1 MPGPRLISV
10 VGKKNAGKTTLVVA
24 LVKELVRRGHRVMS
38 IKHGSHPFQVDEE
51 GRDSWRHMHEGGAER
66 VVMETPN
73 QRVVIS
79 KITEQKGPREL
90 AELYLADAEF
100 VVVEGFKDAD
110 IPKIEV
116 FRKAVH
122 FKIEVFRKAVH
133 AEPLFV
139 AGALG
144 SSNYLAIVTDD
155 RELRA
160 NIPVMRFSDT
170 AWMYRLIDIVLNGA
184 K

>member
-10 VGKKNAGKTTLVVA
+10 VGKKNSGKTTLVVA

-66 VVMETPN
+66 VVMETP
-73 QRVVIS
+73 QLRVLIS
-79 KITEQKGPREL
+79 KIAEPMGPREL
-90 AELYLADAEF
+90 ADLYLSDAEF
-100 VVVEGFKDAD
+100 VVVEGFKEAE
-110 IPKIEV
+110 IP
-116 FRKAVH
+116 
-122 FKIEVFRKAVH
+122 KIEVFRKAVH
-133 AEPLFV
+133 AEPLYAAGTPGAAQFV
-139 AGALG
+139 A
-144 SSNYLAIVTDD
+144 SVTDD

-160 NIPVMRFSDT
+160 SIPVLRFSDT
-170 AWMYRLIDIVLNGA
+170 AWMYRLVDIVLQGA

>member
-38 IKHGSHPFQVDEE
+38 IKHGTHPFQVDEE
-51 GRDSWRHMHEGGAER
+51 GRDSWRHMNEGGAER

-73 QRVVIS
+73 QRVLIS
-79 KITEQKGPREL
+79 RITEPMGPREL
-90 AELYLADAEF
+90 AALYLSDAEF
-100 VVVEGFKDAD
+100 VVVEGFKDSD

-122 FKIEVFRKAVH
+122 
-133 AEPLFV
+133 AEPIYTPAAPTFV
-139 AGALG
+139 G
-144 SSNYLAIVTDD
+144 IVTDD

-160 NIPVMRFSDT
+160 SIPVMRFSDT
-170 AWMYRLIDIVLNGA
+170 AWMYRLVDIVLTSA

>member
-79 KITEQKGPREL
+79 RITEQKGPREL
-90 AELYLADAEF
+90 AELYLSDAEY
-100 VVVEGFKDAD
+100 VVVEGFKEAD
-110 IPKIEV
+110 IPKV
-116 FRKAVH
+116 
-122 FKIEVFRKAVH
+122 EVFRKAVH
-133 AEPLFV
+133 AEPLYL
-139 AGALG
+139 AGSPGA
-144 SSNYLAIVTDD
+144 SNFLAIVTDD

-160 NIPVMRFSDT
+160 SIPVMRFSDT
-170 AWMYRLIDIVLNGA
+170 AWMYRLIDIVLQGA

>member
-79 KITEQKGPREL
+79 KISEQKGPREL
-90 AELYLADAEF
+90 AELYLSDAEF
-100 VVVEGFKDAD
+100 VIVEGFKDAD

-122 FKIEVFRKAVH
+122 
-133 AEPLFV
+133 AEPLYSASAPNASNFV
-139 AGALG
+139 
-144 SSNYLAIVTDD
+144 AIVTDD

-170 AWMYRLIDIVLNGA
+170 AWMYRLIDIVMQGA

>member
-24 LVKELVRRGHRVMS
+24 LVKELVRRGHKVMS

-66 VVMETPN
+66 VVMETPA

-79 KITEQKGPREL
+79 KISEPMGPREL
-90 AELYLADAEF
+90 AAMYLSDADF
-100 VVVEGFKDAD
+100 VVVEGFKESDL
-110 IPKIEV
+110 P
-116 FRKAVH
+116 
-122 FKIEVFRKAVH
+122 KIEVFRKAVH
-133 AEPLFV
+133 AEPLYTP
-139 AGALG
+139 GAPG
-144 SSNYLAIVTDD
+144 SDKFLAIVTDD
-155 RELRA
+155 REMRG

-170 AWMYRLIDIVLNGA
+170 AWMYRLIDIVLQGA